1 MSVSANLDEPRYTH
15 NNKLSS
21 VKINL
26 TDVTHMT
33 GSAKT
38 KKSMA
43 SKKSAHI
50 GNKDLSP
57 ISN

>member
-26 TDVTHMT
+26 IDVT